1 MVKFQGQDRLM
12 ENVLS
17 HFARR
22 LRGLARWLLLPPP
35 TGPAPVKA
43 TFDKP
48 KDGAT
53 EPAKPIEMIPL
64 AFL

>member
-1 MVKFQGQDRLM
+1 M